1 MRHRNQVFQMNNNI
15 YKVLT
20 SKEWARASKTG
31 FVVTDSDRR
40 DGFVH
45 LSTASQLALT
55 VDLFFTQ
62 YNQLV
67 LLQIDGIAL
76 NEGLIFEDSL
86 SPDERPGLFPHLY
99 GELPISRVI
108 KRWCIERGAF
118 ALPREVLLQS
128 EQ

>member
-1 MRHRNQVFQMNNNI
+1 MNHVFL
-15 YKVLT
+15 YKVITL
-20 SKEWARASKTG
+20 KEWERASEAG
-31 FVVTDSDRR
+31 LIVTDLDLK

-45 LSTASQLALT
+45 LSTANQLALT
-55 VDLFFTQ
+55 VDLFFTH

-67 LLQIDGIAL
+67 LLQFDGTAL

-86 SPDERPGLFPHLY
+86 FPDERPGSFPHLY
-99 GELPISRVI
+99 GELPISRVL

-118 ALPREVLLQS
+118 ALPKEVLLQS

>member
-1 MRHRNQVFQMNNNI
+1 MNHVFF

-20 SKEWARASKTG
+20 LKEWEGASETG
-31 FVVTDSDRR
+31 LVVSDLDRK

-55 VDLFFTQ
+55 VELFFTQ

-67 LLQIDGIAL
+67 LLQFDGTAL
-76 NEGLIFEDSL
+76 NEGLIFEKSL

-128 EQ
+128 EH